1 MTSSRYTVSQLLAGS
16 IELLLKR
23 RIEGEQNHS
32 KLIYIIYGYN
42 DSTYKACWDQLRQA
56 FGDEIL
62 LVSID
67 QLPATSLQEYPS
79 GRHTVIYYRNTARL
93 PVLCFDNR
101 GNFEGYGTSLG
112 KVERIGNQVTGE
124 VASCLLQWII
134 QEGLGSEDSRK
145 RSLANYLHNRNHKEY
160 LRVLQLLFDTV
171 KPHMEHVVNYFNAL
185 CANTEI
191 TNKSWGEYL
200 YLLGLFRD
208 TSLFGSFPVSNRVII
223 DNHTLS
229 QVGHWERETREH
241 IMTAHLD
248 ANVQMTLLGVMA
260 DATRLPEARQTLELR
275 DFRTS
280 LLTRPRRS
288 AEKIAQMLIYKD
300 LQRAYISYE
309 QDSEIH
315 EETPMGEEEDL
326 QDLAQ
331 RVFEICRNGIEPT
344 LFPATSDRD
353 MQRSERV
360 QHALEVMSS
369 KTLAAIKKV
378 LTQQPSLLFPN
389 LFLGILK
396 CLLLWKEDQENE
408 EQEQNTIFIP
418 SQIKPLKDS
427 SEPLIEKLSVIDI
440 DLFPHPSIDKWMS
453 LVAKVDER
461 IRERWDEL
469 IHNTAL
475 ATGTSSPNVDA
486 MGSPSGSRVNLSK
499 KNKRKTEPKTGAR
512 QQNSIEDTDKEIKEE
527 EPVEDLLSEQMNDV
541 EEKDID
547 ILDITVHLEGSSGRD
562 RRSLATMYTFQL
574 EYDPVESLMLECLM
588 RSTSA
593 TGGDEAHR
601 NIAWECVSGAS
612 LSKDIRSI
620 GLAMMKASAS
630 LIGTIPPSAHRQL
643 PGVQELVLAFDE
655 LTKPMREQGIG
666 LGYFSTLAL
675 PGIAS
680 FLHAYVNLLI
690 HAKSTGQDE
699 FDNNYGTWISQLF
712 TIDLQHTKQTH
723 FTHLVTPF
731 HPLQLR
737 WRQTYEKELIRHIE
751 EACQC
756 PALLN
761 EKFFDE
767 LANLSS
773 YNIPGILAVRKNQ
786 QDKQSFR
793 NVGIGE
799 SSSYAK
805 HATKRESLSYP
816 SAISRNT
823 LFSAHSPVLQGLQS
837 LPSQLIRKIE
847 QFFLIYPSA
856 VDRAQI
862 SVICPID
869 IDIENAL
876 SRIFETLQQHYKNA
890 GFFVRL
896 FLPDT
901 IEQASLLASRRPRRR
916 YDEDQGELRVRT
928 RQHLFPRTEFVTLK
942 QDLLKTTKGQLFLFG
957 EATGP
962 TQHLFLLLD
971 HLGVEIQPYEIP
983 PEAKRHLEE
992 YIMSQEQ
999 HTEFSTPVTT
1009 SSGEERTTTMNGE
1022 RLPDPLTVLLHQ
1034 GQEVFDEDH
1043 HLWTRGLVDARDTM
1057 SLFYYTIVARSQGHA
1072 GKIYRYVCNL
1082 SRSTAEELRIDT
1094 LVKTLH
1100 NLGIWVA
1107 IVDRA
1112 ITREFF
1118 RTAQTEDENTIMLID
1133 FHKGVGPQRGYNVTI
1148 SSIWT
1153 DRVKENVQIALE
1165 HIAQA
1170 TRSGDHSFQHP
1181 FISTAIMRQLQDISG
1196 GLALQLAASNANT
1209 KGLLGLLVTALEA
1222 AERMNNASAV
1232 EEFATLQNNNSPTIT
1247 YRAVIPL
1254 DDHNDWFERDEIRTD
1269 LLMVTFEVNSNTNNI
1284 GGANALHVYFSLIE
1298 CKFDESVVRASKGFE
1313 QLQETAIRLSQL
1325 FDHKALDYPFRLR
1338 DLAEAIRSLAKTY
1351 RGGLPDTYLECL
1363 RTNDGNVYLHVDK
1376 DEIAYYLCLYQI
1388 GDHLPEVQEA
1398 CTHHTYRLLSN
1409 KSNPFGG
1416 RFRHPLGERVCF
1428 YQYGHGV
1435 GDTFDRLVHW
1445 LSGEYHHI

>member
-1 MTSSRYTVSQLLAGS
+1 M
-16 IELLLKR
+16 
-23 RIEGEQNHS
+23 
-32 KLIYIIYGYN
+32 
-42 DSTYKACWDQLRQA
+42 
-56 FGDEIL
+56 
-62 LVSID
+62 
-67 QLPATSLQEYPS
+67 
-79 GRHTVIYYRNTARL
+79 
-93 PVLCFDNR
+93 LCFDNR

-124 VASCLLQWII
+124 VATCLLQWII
-134 QEGLGSEDSRK
+134 QEGLNSEKPQK
-145 RSLANYLHNRNHKEY
+145 RSLANYLHSGDHKEY
-160 LRVLQLLFDTV
+160 LRVFQLLFDTV
-171 KPHMEHVVNYFNAL
+171 KPHMERVVDYFNAL
-185 CANTEI
+185 CSSPEI

-200 YLLGLFRD
+200 HLLGLFRD
-208 TSLFGSFPVSNRVII
+208 TSLFESFPVSNRAII

-241 IMTAHLD
+241 IRTAHLD
-248 ANVQMTLLGVMA
+248 TNVQTTLLGVMA

-300 LQRAYISYE
+300 LQRAYVS
-309 QDSEIH
+309 H
-315 EETPMGEEEDL
+315 ELDIGIGEGTSTETEEAL
-326 QDLAQ
+326 QEFAQ
-331 RVFEICRNGIEPT
+331 SIFEFYRNGTEST
-344 LFPATSDRD
+344 LFPTTSGADTQRTER
-353 MQRSERV
+353 MQRAFE
-360 QHALEVMSS
+360 LMSL

-378 LTQQPSLLFPN
+378 LTQQPPLLYPN

-396 CLLLWKEDQENE
+396 CLLLWKEEQENE
-408 EQEQNTIFIP
+408 EQEQNDIFTSFQAKSP
-418 SQIKPLKDS
+418 RNSTGPR
-427 SEPLIEKLSVIDI
+427 IEKVSVMDI
-440 DLFPHPSIDKWMS
+440 ELFPHPSIDKWKD
-453 LVAKVDER
+453 LVALVDQR

-475 ATGTSSPNVDA
+475 ATGASSRADVDLE
-486 MGSPSGSRVNLSK
+486 SLPSRPSINLSK
-499 KNKRKTEPKTGAR
+499 GKKKTPRKKGGR
-512 QQNSIEDTDKEIKEE
+512 QQISWADMDKEIRDE
-527 EPVEDLLSEQMNDV
+527 EPVDDLLSEQMNDV
-541 EEKDID
+541 EENTID
-547 ILDITVHLEGSSGRD
+547 ILDISVRLEGSSGRE
-562 RRSLATMYTFQL
+562 RQPSVVVYTFQL
-574 EYDPVESLMLECLM
+574 EYDPVETLMLQCLM
-588 RSTSA
+588 RSASA
-593 TGGDEAHR
+593 TFDDEDQG
-601 NIAWECVSGAS
+601 NLAWECVSGAS
-612 LSKDIRSI
+612 MSTNLRSI

-630 LIGTIPPSAHRQL
+630 LKGTVPPSVHRHL
-643 PGVQELVLAFDE
+643 PGVQDLALAFEE
-655 LTKPMREQGIG
+655 LTKFMREQEIG
-666 LGYFSTLAL
+666 LGYFSTLLL
-675 PGIAS
+675 PGISS
-680 FLHAYVNLLI
+680 FLHAYVSLLI
-690 HAKSTGQDE
+690 QAKNTEQDAFDST
-699 FDNNYGTWISQLF
+699 YGRWISQLF
-712 TIDLQHTKQTH
+712 TIDLQHAKQTH

-737 WRQTYEKELIRHIE
+737 WRQTYELELIRHIE
-751 EACQC
+751 EACQQ

-767 LANLSS
+767 LVNLSA
-773 YNIPGILAVRKNQ
+773 YNIPGILALRRDQ
-786 QDKQSFR
+786 QGKPPSR
-793 NVGIGE
+793 SVGAGRSPAE
-799 SSSYAK
+799 DV
-805 HATKRESLSYP
+805 TKREPLSYP

-823 LFSAHSPVLQGLQS
+823 LFSAYSPILQGLQS

-876 SRIFETLQQHYKNA
+876 SRIFEKLQQRYTNA

-901 IEQASLLASRRPRRR
+901 VEQVSRLSSRWPRRR

-928 RQHLFPRTEFVTLK
+928 RHHLFPRTEFVTLR
-942 QDLLKTTKGQLFLFG
+942 QDLLKTTKGQNFLFG
-957 EATGP
+957 ETPGP

-983 PEAKRHLEE
+983 PDARRHLEE
-992 YIMSQEQ
+992 YITSQEQ
-999 HTEFSTPVTT
+999 QAFTSTITAMSP
-1009 SSGEERTTTMNGE
+1009 GEVRSLAAEKE
-1022 RLPDPLTVLLHQ
+1022 ELPDPLTILFHQ
-1034 GQEVFDEDH
+1034 GQEMFDEDH
-1043 HLWTRGLVDARDTM
+1043 HLWTRGLVDSRDTM
-1057 SLFYYTIVARSQGHA
+1057 SLLYYTMAARSQGHA

-1100 NLGIWVA
+1100 DLGIWVA

-1118 RTAQTEDENTIMLID
+1118 RTAQREDENTLMLID

-1153 DRVKENVQIALE
+1153 QRVRENVQIALE

-1170 TRSGDHSFQHP
+1170 TRPGDHTFEHSF
-1181 FISTAIMRQLQDISG
+1181 IAAAIMRQLQDISG

-1222 AERMNNASAV
+1222 AERMKEISTVKEVNIPQKNNPS
-1232 EEFATLQNNNSPTIT
+1232 TIT

-1269 LLMVTFEVNSNTNNI
+1269 LLVVTFEVDTNTTSVE
-1284 GGANALHVYFSLIE
+1284 GAHALHVYFSLIE
-1298 CKFDESVVRASKGFE
+1298 CKFDESVLRASKGFE
-1313 QLQETAIRLSQL
+1313 QLQETAKRLSQL

-1351 RGGLPDTYLECL
+1351 RGGAPDSYLERL
-1363 RTNDGNVYLHVDK
+1363 RTNDRNIYIHVDK

-1388 GDHLPEVQEA
+1388 GDHLAEVQEA
-1398 CTHHTYRLLSN
+1398 CSQHDYGLLSN
-1409 KSNPFGG
+1409 IRNPFGG
-1416 RFRHPLGERVCF
+1416 IIRHQLGERACF

-1435 GDTFDRLVHW
+1435 GDTFNRLVRW
-1445 LSGEYHHI
+1445 LSEEHHHT